1 MISIQVICL
10 GKLKEKFYAQAVNEY
25 LKRLTPYAKMQIIE
39 LPETAGETDIMSKV
53 QSGTYLIPMCIEGDM
68 LSSEALADKIS
79 SVANRGISKIAF
91 FIGGSE
97 GLPQGVKDKGDLKLS
112 MSRMTF
118 PHHFARVMVLE
129 QIYRAF
135 KINEGGKYHK

>member
-10 GKLKEKFYAQAVNEY
+10 GKLKEKFYAQAVDEY
-25 LKRLTPYAKMQIIE
+25 LKRLTAYAKMQVIE
-39 LPETAGETDIMSKV
+39 LPETATAGDILSKV
-53 QSGTYLIPMCIEGDM
+53 AGGAYLIPMCIEGEM
-68 LSSEALADKIS
+68 LSSEALAEKIS
-79 SVANRGISKIAF
+79 GVANRGISKIAF
-91 FIGGSE
+91 FIGGSD
-97 GLPQGVKDKGDLKLS
+97 GLPQGVKDKADLKLS

-118 PHHFARVMVLE
+118 PHHFARVMLLE

>member
-1 MISIQVICL
+1 MIGIQVICL
-10 GKLKEKFYAQAVNEY
+10 GKLKEKFYASAVDEY
-25 LKRLTPYAKMQIIE
+25 LKRLTPYAKMQIVE
-39 LPETAGETDIMSKV
+39 LPESANADEILSKV
-53 QSGTYLIPMCIEGDM
+53 QSGAYLIPMCIEGEM
-68 LSSEALADKIS
+68 LSSEALAEK
-79 SVANRGISKIAF
+79 VKTVTNRGISKFAF
-91 FIGGSE
+91 FIGGSD
-97 GLPQGVKDKGDLKLS
+97 GLPQEVKDRADFKLS

>member
-1 MISIQVICL
+1 MISIQIICL
-10 GKLKEKFYAQAVNEY
+10 GKLKEKFYIGAVDEY

-39 LPETAGETDIMSKV
+39 LPETATASDILSKT
-53 QSGTYLIPMCIEGDM
+53 SGNYLIPMCIEGDM
-68 LSSEALADKIS
+68 LSSEALADKIE
-79 SVANRGISKIAF
+79 SVANRGISKF
-91 FIGGSE
+91 TFYIGGSE
-97 GLPQGVKDKGDLKLS
+97 GLPQEVKDKGDLKLS

-135 KINEGGKYHK
+135 KINEGGTYHK

>member
-10 GKLKEKFYAQAVNEY
+10 GKLKEKFYIGATDEY

-39 LPETAGETDIMSKV
+39 LSETATESDIMAKV
-53 QSGTYLIPMCIEGDM
+53 QNGAYLIPMCIEGEM
-68 LSSEALADKIS
+68 LSSEALADKIK
-79 SVANRGISKIAF
+79 SVGNRGISKLTF

-97 GLPQGVKDKGDLKLS
+97 GLPQGVKDKADLKLS

>member
-10 GKLKEKFYAQAVNEY
+10 GKLKEKFYISASDEY
-25 LKRLTPYAKMQIIE
+25 LKRLTPYAKMQIVE
-39 LPETAGETDIMSKV
+39 LPETATDTDIMAKV
-53 QSGTYLIPMCIEGDM
+53 AGGSYLVPMCIEGDM
-68 LSSEALADKIS
+68 LSSEALADKIK
-79 SVANRGISKIAF
+79 SVANRGISKITF

-97 GLPQGVKDKGDLKLS
+97 GLPQGVKDKADLKLS